1 MLGAL
6 SPGRASHLQ
15 RAQLLN
21 SYQQLLG
28 DVPGKFQSNTKL
40 LRRSRPNRAW
50 RHAASAAEEEGWP
63 LALGGAQDCEQSSS
77 AACDSGLAS
86 AELFYD
92 AEAAVDEESTTCP
105 PQGAAGRSSRDGQR
119 WAVASAAAARPDP
132 PCLLGS
138 LGGSSSS
145 WSSRTAGEIRAPP
158 GLELNR
164 QGRGRASY
172 RPAGNG
178 VDPAS
183 KTHRAAKQDAPRGPM
198 LGRRG
203 ERGQGRGQGAP
214 QCSEE
219 LRASDELLGPPGGR
233 QAPVPPSRAAPHVPA
248 GVRCPAELREQLES
262 LLYVIAFVPA
272 ASIAAL
278 EVRRACVAQLSER
291 LTKLPDLSGQG
302 GPGEQLR
309 QHVAE
314 VLLGAMVETRDMELW
329 RGCAKAMQQVLG
341 PAEVPSSRH

>member
-1 MLGAL
+1 MN
-6 SPGRASHLQ
+6 Q
-15 RAQLLN
+15 
-21 SYQQLLG
+21 
-28 DVPGKFQSNTKL
+28 
-40 LRRSRPNRAW
+40 
-50 RHAASAAEEEGWP
+50 EGSP
-63 LALGGAQDCEQSSS
+63 LALGGALDFEQSSS

-86 AELFYD
+86 AELSYG

-138 LGGSSSS
+138 LRGSSSS
-145 WSSRTAGEIRAPP
+145 WSSRTTGEIRAPP

-183 KTHRAAKQDAPRGPM
+183 KTHRAAKQDVPRGSM
-198 LGRRG
+198 LMGMRG
-203 ERGQGRGQGAP
+203 EREQGSGQGAP

-219 LRASDELLGPPGGR
+219 LRALDEVLGPPGGR
-233 QAPVPPSRAAPHVPA
+233 QAHGPPSRAAAHVPA
-248 GVRCPAELREQLES
+248 GLPCSAELRDKLES
-262 LLYVIAFVPA
+262 LLDVIACPVSA
-272 ASIAAL
+272 ASAAAL

-291 LTKLPDLSGQG
+291 LTELPDLSGQG
-302 GPGEQLR
+302 GAGEQLR
-309 QHVAE
+309 QHVVE
-314 VLLGAMVETRDMELW
+314 VLLGAMVETRDIELR
-329 RGCAKAMQQVLG
+329 RGCVKAMQQVLG
-341 PAEVPSSRH
+341 PAEVPPSSRH